1 MNMTHPD
8 ILEIERNGLPDG
20 PKSESVSCLSCDR
33 AIRDEQQDCCA
44 ICQKPGCTGK
54 GGCLTEI
61 ETGEQVCENC
71 KEIAITPLQVAAAN
85 CAAHGTHRNLKRYL
99 QAKRNI
105 A

>member
-8 ILEIERNGLPDG
+8 ILEVERNGLPDG

-33 AIRDEQQDCCA
+33 AIRDEQQDRCA
-44 ICQKPGCTGK
+44 FCQQPGCTGP

-61 ETGEQVCENC
+61 ETGEKVCENC
-71 KEIAITPLQVAAAN
+71 KEIAVTPLQVAAKR
-85 CAAHGTHRNLKRYL
+85 AARTGTHRDLQKYL